1 MVGVFIAKEK
11 TRKKGVYY
19 VRMALNLITA
29 STGTKPVN
37 NYCLS
42 VFVSNRHASITK

>member
-11 TRKKGVYY
+11 TRKKGVYC

-29 STGTKPVN
+29 STGTN
-37 NYCLS
+37 NNDNNNNN
-42 VFVSNRHASITK
+42 FII